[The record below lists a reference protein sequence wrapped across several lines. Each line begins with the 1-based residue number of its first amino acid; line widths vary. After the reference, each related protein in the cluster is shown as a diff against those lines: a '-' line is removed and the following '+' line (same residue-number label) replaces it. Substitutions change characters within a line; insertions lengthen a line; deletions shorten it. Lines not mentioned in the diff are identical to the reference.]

1 MARLPR
7 IGEAGGL
14 AMGSLWLWLQKTEP
28 EPRLWP
34 PWPLPRLPGWAARMN
49 ESITKQ
55 ELDAVRLSAQ
65 RGKPFGNEAWVESMA
80 RRLNLEST
88 IRPRGRPQ
96 VRFPKDQENK
106 EDRGRDGCCQP
117 PPAQIRT

>member
-1 MARLPR
+1 
-7 IGEAGGL
+7 
-14 AMGSLWLWLQKTEP
+14 
-28 EPRLWP
+28 
-34 PWPLPRLPGWAARMN
+34 MN

-106 EDRGRDGCCQP
+106 E
-117 PPAQIRT
+117 A